1 MERNDKLYNY
11 AREEMLENGF
21 VLLNDDGEYL
31 IGYKAHLNS
40 RQVELTKLDSSVD
53 EKLVRITLT
62 EEELKELAN
71 SLKQLK
77 SQTLI

>member
-1 MERNDKLYNY
+1 MKHNDKSYNY